1 MLYAHVLHVFQVFFP
16 TGVTG
21 ADDPT
26 KFWPREFQGGWIGW
40 IWLNHQPETNLDSQ
54 GREILIDLIDCCCV
68 LSTWKLSHSCGVLY
82 LLMPPMACLIA
93 CPAGRSSV
101 SYKQPIGLLFKTTF
115 LVVDSLTNS
124 KSTFWPL
131 RPRFLMLKKFQAPNI
146 HCQKWRCR
154 FEPALWSSL
163 PFPHPL
169 PFPTPRWPPIRHPHG
184 TTDGLSQPWP
194 LLGSW
199 RPHGRPRGAG
209 RWWKMSTAKRLGRG
223 WGTLWSPRI
232 FAPGPSRRRNLALL
246 KALKLGADVEWNW
259 CYLWGNGGTNMF
271 AMSAVISVCIYIYI
285 HKGFIISLKWSL
297 SRFARHAWDPFHD
310 IYHTLSH
317 HYYPNKIHIWYI
329 GY

>member
-154 FEPALWSSL
+154 FEPAPWSSL
-163 PFPHPL
+163 PHPSL
-169 PFPTPRWPPIRHPHG
+169 ATHSTPPRHHGWTVAALATAWKLAPTRQATQRWAVVEDEHCQAVGAWLRNFVIAK
-184 TTDGLSQPWP
+184 DFCPWAKP
-194 LLGSW
+194 AKKLGSAEAAEGSKIWCWCWMKLMLSLGEW
-199 RPHGRPRGAG
+199 RNKH
-209 RWWKMSTAKRLGRG
+209 
-223 WGTLWSPRI
+223 
-232 FAPGPSRRRNLALL
+232 
-246 KALKLGADVEWNW
+246 
-259 CYLWGNGGTNMF
+259 
-271 AMSAVISVCIYIYI
+271 VCNVSGHFCMYIYIY
-285 HKGFIISLKWSL
+285 
-297 SRFARHAWDPFHD
+297 
-310 IYHTLSH
+310 T
-317 HYYPNKIHIWYI
+317 
-329 GY
+329 